1 MPINI
6 GIPQALL
13 YHEFG
18 SLWTNF
24 FNHLRIPTTLS
35 GKTNKEILDHGTT
48 LAIDESCLPL
58 KIYLGHIASLL
69 PICTHIFVPRIAGYH
84 KHFFLC
90 AKFAGLP
97 DIVKNTF
104 SLSDKQLITPNIEDN
119 HYSTQL
125 KAISK
130 TCLAINTPRVSGYL
144 AYYQA
149 QKQWKLQNHSPTP
162 SNAKIALIGHSYLIK
177 DSFFCHD
184 ILSLLEKRHIRVIS
198 PEHIPCKTLY
208 HHAASFH
215 PDIYWQLSAKIA
227 GATHYFS
234 QQPDIQGIIMVSSF
248 CCGPDSLMNEY
259 LEHHILKN
267 SNKPY
272 IIVTM
277 DEHTGSAG
285 IVTRIEAFLDLLDWR
300 LQSCR

>member
-1 MPINI
+1 MPINV
-6 GIPQALL
+6 GIPRALL

-18 SLWTNF
+18 SFWIDF
-24 FNHLRIPTTLS
+24 FNHLRIPITLS
-35 GKTNKEILDHGTT
+35 CETNKDILDRGTT

-58 KIYLGHIASLL
+58 KIYLGHVASLM
-69 PICTHIFVPRIAGYH
+69 PTCTHIFVPRIAGYH
-84 KHFFLC
+84 TNFFFC

-97 DIVKNTF
+97 DIVRNTF
-104 SLSDKQLITPNIEDN
+104 PLTDSQLIIPNIEDKN
-119 HYSTQL
+119 YSTQL
-125 KAISK
+125 KAIST
-130 TCLAINTPRVSGYL
+130 TCLAINKSNVSGYL

-149 QKQWKLQNHSPTP
+149 KKHWKSQNHCLAP
-162 SNAKIALIGHSYLIK
+162 SNTKIAIIGHSYLIK
-177 DSFFCHD
+177 DSFFCRD
-184 ILSLLEKRHIRVIS
+184 ILALLEKRHLSVIS
-198 PEHIPCKTLY
+198 PEHVPNKTLY
-208 HHAASFH
+208 RHAAFFH

-227 GATHYFS
+227 GATCYFS
-234 QQPDIQGIIMVSSF
+234 QQSDIRGIIMVSSF

-272 IIVTM
+272 IIVNL